1 MQAYKKQAG
10 PFLLRS
16 IKSIFSVLI
25 SVVADSPKGEAVTN
39 QKYNK
44 ICDILS
50 FIKCKTCDIHAVKKS
65 LEIRLL
71 LYSVGKTARTSL
83 PCSNALTPWHCLG
96 LKSKLKI
103 LWKKVAHFT
112 EVNLVPSVLS
122 YLFLQSKRWD
132 AGIGRRGTWGRGCTD
147 MFITI
152 HHQSARKRTLH
163 HCMIKISQLV
173 FHISFWDANTR
184 IYDMQVQTLLPLFPA
199 PPPYPQ
205 EG

>member
-1 MQAYKKQAG
+1 MWYSCWK
-10 PFLLRS
+10 F
-16 IKSIFSVLI
+16 
-25 SVVADSPKGEAVTN
+25 
-39 QKYNK
+39 
-44 ICDILS
+44 
-50 FIKCKTCDIHAVKKS
+50 KKS

-103 LWKKVAHFT
+103 LWKKVARFT
-112 EVNLVPSVLS
+112 DVNLVPSVLS

-132 AGIGRRGTWGRGCTD
+132 AGMGRRGTWGWGCAD

-163 HCMIKISQLV
+163 HCMIKNQPT
-173 FHISFWDANTR
+173 SFSHPILGCKHSNLWHASASSPSPFSCPTS
-184 IYDMQVQTLLPLFPA
+184 V
-199 PPPYPQ
+199 PPR
-205 EG
+205 GLMLKG

>member
-1 MQAYKKQAG
+1 MQKDCTKFSFYVGLNHQETSLVAMQAYKKQAG

-16 IKSIFSVLI
+16 ITSIFSVLI

-83 PCSNALTPWHCLG
+83 PCSNALTP
-96 LKSKLKI
+96 
-103 LWKKVAHFT
+103 
-112 EVNLVPSVLS
+112 
-122 YLFLQSKRWD
+122 
-132 AGIGRRGTWGRGCTD
+132 
-147 MFITI
+147 
-152 HHQSARKRTLH
+152 
-163 HCMIKISQLV
+163 
-173 FHISFWDANTR
+173 
-184 IYDMQVQTLLPLFPA
+184 
-199 PPPYPQ
+199 
-205 EG
+205 